1 MTFYIQYIRFY
12 VAELKSMNILKN
24 RFTTLL
30 FWGFIVALVSSISTT
45 IFSESSFNDNFA
57 FSIMACA
64 FVGIVVSVALLM
76 VDAILEICN
85 P

>member
-1 MTFYIQYIRFY
+1 
-12 VAELKSMNILKN
+12 MNILKN

-30 FWGFIVALVSSISTT
+30 FWGFIIALLSAISISV
-45 IFSESSFNDNFA
+45 FSESSFNDNFA

-64 FVGIVVSVALLM
+64 FVGIIISTALLM